1 LISYKRIDCDY
12 FEEYDSIPMQVYV
25 KSQYVLE
32 RIDNGLGGI
41 LLKEVPVK
49 SYIRDFSKHAK
60 ATRFS
65 EKFDIKN
72 WVFFMAFDDEKPI
85 GAVTIVSRTEGIHML
100 DGRDDMT
107 VLWDIRV
114 ADTYKHQGIG
124 QKLFDLA
131 AEWSRNNRFK
141 QMKIEC
147 QNNNVPACKFYQ
159 KQGAI
164 LRKIDE
170 YAYIDDDDSKD
181 ADSKF
186 EIQFIWYLDL

>member
-1 LISYKRIDCDY
+1 MISYKRIDSNY
-12 FEEYDSIPMQVYV
+12 FEEYDSIPMRVYV
-25 KSQYVLE
+25 NSHYELD
-32 RIDNGLGGI
+32 RINNGLGGI

-49 SYIRDFSKHAK
+49 NYVRDFSKHAK
-60 ATRFS
+60 TTKFS

-85 GAVTIVSRTEGIHML
+85 GALTIVSRTEGIHML

-114 ADTYKHQGIG
+114 SDTYKHQGIG
-124 QKLFDLA
+124 EKLFDLA
-131 AEWSRNNRFK
+131 VAWSRSNGFK

-147 QNNNVPACKFYQ
+147 QNNNVPACKFYY

-164 LRKIDE
+164 LRKIAE
-170 YAYIDDDDSKD
+170 YAYIDDFDSRD
-181 ADSKF
+181 
-186 EIQFIWYLDL
+186 EVQFIWYLDL